1 MSKILKNVFT
11 YGIMAALAIAVAVLT
26 TLYVKKDSPVKSP
39 AINFNSAYTNKEIG
53 AKDVSIKFVTKSKCL
68 VVKGSEVYWG
78 SYQNK
83 NDTSL
88 ITIKPEEETQV
99 ESYAATAEEATTP
112 TYTLKVNFFDD
123 RAILDDIS
131 TDEKLIDS
139 SVGLTKEDDADIF
152 APGLWKLRF
161 QYVHGHYSMSSE
173 DGHILKL
180 DDNTIYGSDTSTDTG
195 IMKFYKIGNKL
206 YCEYVERDG
215 VSHHY
220 DLFYTEKDGAHCK
233 EINDLGTFGD
243 LIYTVEGSERYYHEL
258 VKDSGLIIGEELK
271 LSASLMSKAIYSET
285 NETPINVN
293 LSLTLSKN
301 GAAKLTITGNE
312 EFNIETTGTWHSL
325 KSGVLILTKDK
336 GFYNGYFA
344 IDLTH
349 YVEDG
354 RDGVSY
360 IGMTEDYEYRISWSK
375 V

>member
-11 YGIMAALAIAVAVLT
+11 YGIMAALAIAVAVLAVF
-26 TLYVKKDSPVKSP
+26 YVKKDGSDNNTS
-39 AINFNSAYTNKEIG
+39 ISFNSAYTNKEIG
-53 AKDVSIKFVTKSKCL
+53 SNDVSIKYVTKSKCL
-68 VVKGSEVYWG
+68 VVNGDDVYWG
-78 SYQNK
+78 TYQNK
-83 NDTSL
+83 NGTSL
-88 ITIKPEEETQV
+88 ITIKPEEEAVVSSNDT
-99 ESYAATAEEATTP
+99 SAEETTTP

-123 RAILDDIS
+123 RAILDDVS
-131 TDEKLIDS
+131 ADEKLIDS
-139 SVGLTKEDDADIF
+139 SVGLTKEDDVDIF
-152 APGLWKLRF
+152 VSGLWKLRF
-161 QYVHGHYSMSSE
+161 QYVHGHYSMASE

-206 YCEYVERDG
+206 YYEYIERDG

-220 DLFYTEKDGAHCK
+220 DLFYTEKDGTHSE

-258 VKDSGLIIGEELK
+258 VKDSGLIVGEELK

-285 NETPINVN
+285 NEIPINVS

-301 GAAKLTITGNE
+301 GTAELTITGNE
-312 EFNIETTGTWHSL
+312 DFNIETTGTWHSL

-349 YVEDG
+349 YVEDD

-360 IGMTEDYEYRISWSK
+360 ICMTDEYEYRISWSK